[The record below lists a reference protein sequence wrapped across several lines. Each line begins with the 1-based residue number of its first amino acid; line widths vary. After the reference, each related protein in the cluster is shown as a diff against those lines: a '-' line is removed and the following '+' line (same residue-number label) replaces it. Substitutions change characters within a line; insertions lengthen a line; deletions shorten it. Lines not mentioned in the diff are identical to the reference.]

1 MQQEQKIARPWRV
14 VAAEAA
20 QERDSQQLLTLLE
33 ELNAALEQQ
42 GMVNQTVKLGRSRA
56 TRLDRITELP
66 IC

>member
-1 MQQEQKIARPWRV
+1 LQQEQKIARPWRV

-42 GMVNQTVKLGRSRA
+42 GMVKPDGQTRPVKS
-56 TRLDRITELP
+56 D
-66 IC
+66 